1 MLHHPLLEP
10 VEERQELCRNW
21 PALRGQ
27 SLSFDGLKPNAS
39 DGPRSSGDG
48 KDGSIL
54 QEIPAVGVVFLMSA
68 INAVSYGT
76 LLFAALDAPTAT
88 AAGHSYPMMLPNGTS
103 VWLLS
108 QLGAQLGTLFFSD
121 MQNGICC
128 PMLEMIPILHALHL
142 TISKQMT
149 HKSPPEVQATC
160 VASCFLCTASIGML
174 LLLGTRLGLAKYLR
188 AVPLIVLKGAL
199 FGVAI
204 FLISSCLHVSAGLAI
219 PLVETWRHWMPAVL
233 LGLLLFALDE
243 AVHSPVAIAL
253 SLLAI
258 GIAPS
263 ALDAL
268 GICTIAELQQET
280 WVFQSPAADLPSESG
295 AWYSQM
301 LNLYGSCWQYIH
313 WPVLLEMMPTMLGIA
328 ASASLL
334 MLMDLKAVE
343 LLTEREFSLDK
354 ELRGIGFSNLLS
366 ALLGGGWPCYILCSL
381 NVTCYRLGG
390 RSKFVGTCLSLGA
403 ILCLFVAS
411 KLLYRLPRVLPGSL
425 FMWLGLVFVKETI
438 VDICSK
444 HTHKSD
450 VFIVGVMALVVKFY
464 GFNNAL
470 LVGTLLAMS
479 FFTIRYSGS
488 QVGVRTSGDARFYR
502 AICTRDFAEHSALE
516 ELGHLI
522 EVVHISG
529 FLMFAST
536 PAFTDAVRELLADS
550 ADGPEWILLNCQS
563 LQGLDYSAA
572 LELATLGRKAAESQK
587 RLVITELSSC
597 VQEVLQ
603 QARVE
608 LKELPGPGSSVAYGL
623 FYQSHYQSA
632 LQRCENGVL
641 SRLGQRLPSKS
652 QPLLGSE
659 QAFMREV
666 LKRYFGDF
674 LPKDGSQDKVLDRA
688 MGLFE
693 KKVLEPGAVLWNA
706 GEECTQCACVLEG
719 TLHAYAHP
727 SRKRTKPSSPQRK
740 VLGDLGKD
748 RLVCIAGPGDFIG
761 FLAFVNTFPYE
772 HTALVPS
779 TQGEDSEEPESTSIL
794 VLQKS
799 KYEELLLTDP
809 PLGQALVRG
818 FLRQISYEWRELS
831 RLSVS

>member
-1 MLHHPLLEP
+1 
-10 VEERQELCRNW
+10 
-21 PALRGQ
+21 
-27 SLSFDGLKPNAS
+27 
-39 DGPRSSGDG
+39 
-48 KDGSIL
+48 
-54 QEIPAVGVVFLMSA
+54 
-68 INAVSYGT
+68 
-76 LLFAALDAPTAT
+76 
-88 AAGHSYPMMLPNGTS
+88 
-103 VWLLS
+103 
-108 QLGAQLGTLFFSD
+108 
-121 MQNGICC
+121 
-128 PMLEMIPILHALHL
+128 
-142 TISKQMT
+142 
-149 HKSPPEVQATC
+149 
-160 VASCFLCTASIGML
+160 
-174 LLLGTRLGLAKYLR
+174 
-188 AVPLIVLKGAL
+188 
-199 FGVAI
+199 
-204 FLISSCLHVSAGLAI
+204 
-219 PLVETWRHWMPAVL
+219 
-233 LGLLLFALDE
+233 
-243 AVHSPVAIAL
+243 
-253 SLLAI
+253 
-258 GIAPS
+258 
-263 ALDAL
+263 
-268 GICTIAELQQET
+268 
-280 WVFQSPAADLPSESG
+280 
-295 AWYSQM
+295 
-301 LNLYGSCWQYIH
+301 
-313 WPVLLEMMPTMLGIA
+313 
-328 ASASLL
+328 
-334 MLMDLKAVE
+334 LMDLKAVE

-550 ADGPEWILLNCQS
+550 ADGPEWILLNCQN